1 MSHEAAV
8 HPPHPQPPGGGADT
22 SARPAGRAAPPD
34 GTPAGAAP
42 PDAGAAAPVASG
54 PPPSERAVPR
64 REHRYDIDLMRL
76 ICSCAVMLGHVGAVF
91 IGAVER
97 AESAGPAVYWVGH
110 VADSANEF
118 AVPMYFA
125 MAGWAVLVGA
135 PPRDSAQIWQRIV
148 RNGVPLFLWTGAYL
162 AWARLRSRTEGP
174 VSSLALDAVFGSVRP
189 AYHLWFMYAY
199 IPIIAVL
206 AVAVLVRAG
215 QRPWGLA
222 AALLA
227 VACAPSALKT
237 AGALTGWDTPDVG
250 WGFGTYSL
258 VYAVVGAMLFALPGL
273 APGRRWWL
281 VPVLLAAFAGCLWY
295 NTQVRY
301 VIPNAHLFVAAM
313 TGCVLLAVSRLR
325 VPERLRPLVAKLA
338 GAALGAYMV
347 HVFFVEELVRPLVTP
362 GLSAPAAALLLVL
375 LLALTVVL
383 SYAASLLWGRLRLRR
398 WLG

>member
-1 MSHEAAV
+1 AETA
-8 HPPHPQPPGGGADT
+8 
-22 SARPAGRAAPPD
+22 PA
-34 GTPAGAAP
+34 
-42 PDAGAAAPVASG
+42 DAGLAAPVASG
-54 PPPSERAVPR
+54 PPPVTGPAAAR
-64 REHRYDIDLMRL
+64 REHRYDVDLMRL

-91 IGAVER
+91 IGAVDR
-97 AESAGPAVYWVGH
+97 SESAGPGVYWVGH
-110 VADSANEF
+110 LADSANEF

-135 PPRDSAQIWQRIV
+135 PPRDGAQIWQRIV
-148 RNGVPLFLWTGAYL
+148 RNAVPLFLWTGAYL
-162 AWARLRSRTEGP
+162 AWARLRSRTDGP
-174 VSSLALDAVFGSVRP
+174 VSELAVDALFGSVRP

-206 AVAVLVRAG
+206 ALAVLVRAG

-222 AALLA
+222 AALLG
-227 VACAPSALKT
+227 VACAPSALT
-237 AGALTGWDTPDVG
+237 TLGTLTGWETPDVG

-273 APGRRWWL
+273 SAGRRR
-281 VPVLLAAFAGCLWY
+281 LLALPLLGAFAGCLWY
-295 NTQVRY
+295 NTQVQY

-313 TGCVLLAVSRLR
+313 TGCVLLAVSRVR
-325 VPERLRPLVAKLA
+325 VPPRARPAVSRLA

-347 HVFFVEELVRPLVTP
+347 HVFFVEELVRPLVP
-362 GLSAPAAALLLVL
+362 AGLSGPAAAQRLVVL
-375 LLALTVVL
+375 LGLTVVL